1 MPLADRFQKY
11 IRVLQIMKKPDRE
24 EFWTSAKVTGAGML
38 LVGLVGYIVYLIMSA
53 IWAMGA
59 V

>member
-1 MPLADRFQKY
+1 MPLADKFQKY
-11 IRVLQIMKKPDRE
+11 IRVLQIMKKPDKE

-38 LVGLVGYIVYLIMSA
+38 LIGLVGYIAYLIMST

-59 V
+59 A